1 MSHTL
6 GKWNTMIFLGQVGLL
21 AVVAVVAYVTQ
32 VGVQATVMV
41 GLGGITVLTVLHAM
55 GAMKQERDIVYD
67 LSIGNASG
75 LVSLTFFILAAI
87 NYGNVP
93 ANVAAGCLLGG
104 MFFLVISVALA
115 VSAARVAK
123 SLGAQQKMWELVLAA
138 APLGV
143 GLLLGR

>member
-1 MSHTL
+1 
-6 GKWNTMIFLGQVGLL
+6 MIFLSQVALLAFVAIVAYMTRVGLHA
-21 AVVAVVAYVTQ
+21 AVLS
-32 VGVQATVMV
+32 
-41 GLGGITVLTVLHAM
+41 GLGGIIMLVALHAM
-55 GAMKQERDIVYD
+55 SAMKQERDIIYD

-75 LVSLTFFILAAI
+75 LVSLAFLVLAVAS
-87 NYGNVP
+87 YGNAP

-104 MFFLVISVALA
+104 IFFLVISVALA

-123 SLGAQQKMWELVLAA
+123 SLGAHQQMRELVLAA